1 MKLKSRKKS
10 APLNFSVMVIS
21 SIMIIEQLVHGWVH
35 MFGKLSDSD
44 FDDDSDASDFGEF
57 DDEFD

>member
-1 MKLKSRKKS
+1 
-10 APLNFSVMVIS
+10 
-21 SIMIIEQLVHGWVH
+21 MIIEQLVHGWVH
-35 MFGKLSDSD
+35 MFENLSDSD

>member
-35 MFGKLSDSD
+35 MFENLSDSD